1 MKKTFIVEDSSFIVA
16 LMNKADLSHEKA
28 LFIFKKLLSQYSR
41 KVRIVIPTTVIF
53 EALFALIRNRT
64 PILIAQQ
71 KLWKLL
77 MVLDILNATI
87 LETTALR
94 LCRKVEPI
102 IHSLPQNAILP
113 ANDLI
118 VIATAIEYENALV
131 LTFDRVM
138 KNRFSK
144 IYPQI
149 FYGLDEEE
157 RDEFFKAINDAE
169 IPF

>member
-1 MKKTFIVEDSSFIVA
+1 MKKTFIVEDSSFVVA

-28 LFIFKKLLSQYSR
+28 LFIFKKLLSQYLG

-53 EALFALIRNRT
+53 ETLFALIRNRT
-64 PILIAQQ
+64 PISIAQE

-77 MVLDILNATI
+77 MIYDILNATI

-94 LCRKVEPI
+94 FGKKVEPL
-102 IHSLPQNAILP
+102 IHSLPPNAILP

-118 VIATAIEYENALV
+118 VIATAIEYENALI
-131 LTFDRVM
+131 LTFDKVM
-138 KNRFSK
+138 KDKFSK

-149 FYGLDEEE
+149 FYALNEKEKDN
-157 RDEFFKAINDAE
+157 FFKAIDNTE

>member
-1 MKKTFIVEDSSFIVA
+1 MKKTFIVEDSSFVVA
-16 LMNKADLSHEKA
+16 LMNKADLSHERA
-28 LFIFKKLLSQYSR
+28 LFIFKKLLSQYSG

-53 EALFALIRNRT
+53 ETLFALIRNRT
-64 PILIAQQ
+64 PISIAQE

-77 MVLDILNATI
+77 MIYDILNATI

-94 LCRKVEPI
+94 FGKKIEPL
-102 IHSLPQNAILP
+102 IHSLPSNTSLP

-118 VIATAIEYENALV
+118 VVATATEYENALV
-131 LTFDRVM
+131 LTFDRTM

-144 IYPQI
+144 VYPKI
-149 FYGLDEEE
+149 FYALDKKEE
-157 RDEFFKAINDAE
+157 DEFFKAINSAE